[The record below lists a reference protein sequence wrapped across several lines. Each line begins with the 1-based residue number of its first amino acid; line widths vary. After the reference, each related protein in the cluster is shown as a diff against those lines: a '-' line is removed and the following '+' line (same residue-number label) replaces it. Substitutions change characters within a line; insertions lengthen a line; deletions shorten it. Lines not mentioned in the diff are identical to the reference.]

1 MEKIMNKPI
10 SMQVSDYRQELS
22 NITNKYM
29 DTLSPTIIELILVN
43 LVNELHNLSTQQLEL
58 ETREYNESLKEST

>member
-1 MEKIMNKPI
+1 MNKPI

-58 ETREYNESLKEST
+58 ETRKYNESLKEST

>member
-1 MEKIMNKPI
+1 MNKPI